1 MKDFANTIRS
11 ASSTLLRSGY
21 AIVRTGALMRVCL
34 DKTFDDTHRFFAR
47 EPAEK
52 ARFSRPD
59 ILEGYR
65 AFGAEFSGDA
75 SRPDLNETYSLVP
88 RNQSR
93 PDIAGWRVANPLHD
107 DLSQAAPF
115 YAALANGVLDDLRD
129 AIEPEGDRIDADEFS
144 YLQLNYYRPG
154 RETRDLLQ
162 DAHEDGHLLT
172 IVTSRQPGLEFE
184 VDGRFEPANLAP
196 DELLIMPGGILT
208 LMTGGLMQPLVH
220 RVRNVPGLRTRASLM
235 FFVNA
240 SVTNP
245 PRAWIADRDGTFPD
259 IRRATI
265 ESSQMFGLASIGAL
279 AQ

>member
-1 MKDFANTIRS
+1 M
-11 ASSTLLRSGY
+11 
-21 AIVRTGALMRVCL
+21 
-34 DKTFDDTHRFFAR
+34 
-47 EPAEK
+47 
-52 ARFSRPD
+52 
-59 ILEGYR
+59 
-65 AFGAEFSGDA
+65 
-75 SRPDLNETYSLVP
+75 
-88 RNQSR
+88 
-93 PDIAGWRVANPLHD
+93 
-107 DLSQAAPF
+107 
-115 YAALANGVLDDLRD
+115 LDDLRD
-129 AIEPEGDRIDADEFS
+129 AVDPEGDRIDAAEFS

-220 RVRNVPGLRTRASLM
+220 QVRNVPGLRKRASLM

-240 SVTNP
+240 SVANP
-245 PRAWIADRDGTFPD
+245 PRAWIAARDGTYPD
-259 IRRATI
+259 IRQATI
-265 ESSQMFGLASIGAL
+265 ESSQMFGLGSIGAL